1 MAREKRI
8 SQNPV
13 IAKDEL
19 LAKLGFREMID
30 ITKLL
35 YNEGQ
40 IDGVPKNPRYLKESE
55 HDKLVKSL
63 TDSPEFLEY
72 KPLMVYAL
80 EDGTYVT
87 ICGNMRLR
95 VINELRIGG
104 NINFEKLPCFILKAD
119 TPIQKI
125 KEYAIKDNVQAGNWD
140 WDELANGEWETDDLQ
155 NWGVDCS
162 FLNTDED
169 DTDIDKLFE
178 DAQNTESKAKDIKLS
193 VHIPQELEDKV
204 DEIKEIIKSAVSEYE
219 GVEIK

>member
-1 MAREKRI
+1 MAREKKI
-8 SQNPV
+8 SQNPS

-19 LAKLGFREMID
+19 LVKLGLREMID

-63 TDSPEFLEY
+63 ADSPEFLEY
-72 KPLMVYAL
+72 KPLMVYGL

-95 VINELRIGG
+95 VANELRIGG
-104 NINFEKLPCFILKAD
+104 NTNFDKLPCFVLKSD

-140 WDELANGEWETDDLQ
+140 WDELANDDWGVENLSD
-155 NWGVDCS
+155 WGVDCS
-162 FLNTDED
+162 FLGDNDEG
-169 DTDIDKLFE
+169 DIDALFE
-178 DAQNTESKAKDIKLS
+178 AAEGSEEKKKDIKFS
-193 VHIPQELEDKV
+193 VHIPEELKEKEN
-204 DEIKEIIKSAVSEYE
+204 EIKDVVKAAISEYE